1 MLRSIVRIPVA
12 GFNTRADSL
21 HSSAA
26 FAMFCAMIGRV
37 FSHYRVIQHIGG
49 GGMGVV
55 YKAEDTR
62 LRRPVALKFLPPEL
76 SRDPETKER
85 FIHEAQAASALQ
97 HNNVCTV
104 HEIDETEDGQIYIVM
119 DLYEGETL
127 KKKIDNGALN
137 IEEAAGIAVQIAQG
151 LAAAHE
157 RGILHRDIKPA
168 NILLTPDGTVK
179 IVDFGLAKLSG
190 RSLLTMSGTTLG
202 TAAYM
207 SPESTRG
214 EDAGARGDIWSL
226 GVVLYQ
232 MLTGRL
238 PFGYEHEQAV
248 IYNIQN
254 TEPPPTGENIPPDFQ
269 NILRKALK
277 KDPAERYQTMKEML
291 ADLTV
296 LRAGLSGTKTGTAS
310 PPVKPSRMKKT
321 LLISGGI
328 AAILLIAAGYLW
340 LQRSPASGITAAA
353 EPPAIRRLAVLP
365 FSNLRGDPQTDFLG
379 FALADQIIG
388 HLAYVK
394 TLLVRPSMAVRQYQ
408 NQTVDAATAAKTLNV
423 DFILTGSYLKESDVV
438 RLSVELVD
446 AHTDGIIWR
455 ESIEESYVNAFKLE
469 DLVSEKVVS
478 GLRVQF
484 SPDERHLMRADVPRD
499 PKAYE
504 LFLRAISNPPS
515 MEGCQR
521 AAALLRQSIAMDSTY
536 APTYNELGFRLQQ
549 IANYLP
555 GEQQQVFTAE
565 RAYEKALALNP
576 GFLNAI
582 AGLSS
587 LYTDIGKT
595 EEAYELAQRALTLNP
610 NNAHSHFFLGYV
622 YRYVGLMD
630 DAVREMETAVAL
642 DPGNPRF
649 RTIGLTY
656 EYRGEYE
663 KALKGF
669 DLDGDSPF
677 ALSWKALVYM
687 RMGDSSRA
695 LGYCDR
701 VLATESK
708 TAFGLFCGI
717 TRAHILGNIEEG
729 RALLRK
735 RDSVQVI
742 DGEQCYNRA
751 EWSAMLGDAPHCA
764 RDLQRA
770 IDGGFF
776 NYPLM
781 LKDTYFDPIRDDP
794 AFRATIEKAR
804 VKHEAFLKKYGL
816 SARGG

>member
-1 MLRSIVRIPVA
+1 
-12 GFNTRADSL
+12 
-21 HSSAA
+21 
-26 FAMFCAMIGRV
+26 
-37 FSHYRVIQHIGG
+37 
-49 GGMGVV
+49 MGVV

-62 LRRPVALKFLPPEL
+62 LKRSVALKFLPPEL
-76 SRDPETKER
+76 SRDPDTKDR

-127 KKKIDNGALN
+127 KKKIENGRLK
-137 IEEAAGIAVQIAQG
+137 IEDAAEIAVQIARG

-190 RSLLTMSGTTLG
+190 RTLLTMSGTTLG

-207 SPESTRG
+207 SPEGTRG
-214 EDAGARGDIWSL
+214 EDAGVRGDIWSL
-226 GVVLYQ
+226 GVVFYQ

-254 TEPPPTGENIPPDFQ
+254 TEPPPAGEDIPREFQ
-269 NILRKALK
+269 DILQRALK
-277 KDPAERYQTMKEML
+277 KDPAERYQSMNEML
-291 ADLTV
+291 SDLTA
-296 LRAGLSGTKTGTAS
+296 LRAGFSATNTGTAAS
-310 PPVKPSRMKKT
+310 PAKPSRKRK
-321 LLISGGI
+321 LLLLPGGV
-328 AAILLIAAGYLW
+328 AVILLIAAGYVLF
-340 LQRSPASGITAAA
+340 RRNPASEITAGPG
-353 EPPAIRRLAVLP
+353 PPAILRLAVLP
-365 FSNLRGDPQTDFLG
+365 FSNLRSDPQTDFLG

-408 NQTVDAATAAKTLNV
+408 NQTVDAANAAKTLNV

-469 DLVSEKVVS
+469 DLVSEKVVT
-478 GLRVQF
+478 GLRLQF
-484 SPDERHLMRADVPRD
+484 SPDERQLMQADVSHN

-504 LFLRAISNPPS
+504 LFLRGISNPPS
-515 MEGCQR
+515 MEGCER
-521 AAALLRQSIAMDSTY
+521 AAALLRQSIELDSTY

-549 IANYLP
+549 VANYVP
-555 GEQQQVFTAE
+555 GEQEQVFAAE
-565 RAYEKALALNP
+565 RAYEKALSLNP

-587 LYTDIGKT
+587 LYTDVGRT
-595 EEAYELAQRALTLNP
+595 EDAYELAQRALKVNP
-610 NNAHSHFFLGYV
+610 NNADSHFFLGYV

-656 EYRGEYE
+656 AYRGEFA
-663 KALKGF
+663 KALKGL

-677 ALSWKALVYM
+677 ALSWKSNVYM
-687 RMGDSSRA
+687 RMGDSARA
-695 LGYCDR
+695 LGNCDR

-708 TAFGLFCGI
+708 SAFGRFCGI
-717 TRAHILGNIEEG
+717 TRAYILGHIEEG
-729 RALLRK
+729 RSLLK
-735 RDSVQVI
+735 ERDSIQVI

-751 EWSAMLGDAPHCA
+751 EWDAMLRDAPRCA
-764 RDLQRA
+764 RDLEKA

-781 LKDTYFDPIRDDP
+781 LTDTYLEPIRDD
-794 AFRATIEKAR
+794 RALRAMIEKAR
-804 VKHEAFLKKYGL
+804 VKREAFLKKYGL
-816 SARGG
+816 SAQQG